1 MFHFINSFWSPNL
14 FTCTPPPPFIKFNS
28 KLFFQKNLR
37 ARRGENI
44 IFKSY
49 QALLVLYF
57 RRVCAYFVKSDSPR
71 FRIALFFPA
80 SLSLFKKDTNPCSSV
95 VLFTA
100 VSPSE
105 RSRNCVNLFYDDF
118 PYIYIYIFRR
128 SLEITMPSWE
138 LKFYQFSKARF
149 TNVSSFK
156 GLR

>member
-14 FTCTPPPPFIKFNS
+14 FTCTPPPPPPFIKFNS

-118 PYIYIYIFRR
+118 PYIYIYIPPLTRDYDAVVGI
-128 SLEITMPSWE
+128 EILSVFE
-138 LKFYQFSKARF
+138 GSIY
-149 TNVSSFK
+149 
-156 GLR
+156 